1 MLTRALH
8 RLRGR
13 LRAEHG
19 FTLAELCMAMAAGVV
34 VLTGLGSIMIA
45 TLHQTQRTFTTV
57 DATRQARTAFAKIEN
72 ELHSACV
79 DGSPP
84 IQGVTTGAV
93 GSDDNNLVFISY
105 IGTSA
110 TPTPVWHDLSFNA
123 AAKTLVDTSYNVTGT
138 SPNWAPGTTVL
149 STNTLLTNA
158 ARVGTT
164 PVFQYFAYTNE
175 YTDASG
181 NVYWIIPDGNSAIP
195 VTGVTPA
202 AAALSTSGGLSANDS
217 NNVVEVLINLL
228 VGPTSSTLNRAS
240 LTSANDA
247 VSDTISL
254 RLTTPPDY
262 VAPSVSSASFA
273 PCQ

>member
-1 MLTRALH
+1 
-8 RLRGR
+8 
-13 LRAEHG
+13 
-19 FTLAELCMAMAAGVV
+19 V
-34 VLTGLGSIMIA
+34 
-45 TLHQTQRTFTTV
+45 
-57 DATRQARTAFAKIEN
+57 
-72 ELHSACV
+72 
-79 DGSPP
+79 
-84 IQGVTTGAV
+84 
-93 GSDDNNLVFISY
+93 
-105 IGTSA
+105 
-110 TPTPVWHDLSFNA
+110 
-123 AAKTLVDTSYNVTGT
+123 
-138 SPNWAPGTTVL
+138 TTVL
-149 STNTLLTNA
+149 STNTLLANA

-175 YTDASG
+175 YTDAGG

-195 VTGVTPA
+195 VTGTTPA
-202 AAALSTSGGLSANDS
+202 AAALSTSGGLSASDS
-217 NNVVEVLINLL
+217 NNVVEVVINLL